1 MWLIK
6 RLEISLSFKNA
17 INDPTRD
24 YFDKYY
30 MQFLQVEYLNSL
42 IDNKPFFDQPV
53 KINKKLMKNLLMTSI
68 QQGIYQTFHIIKIII
83 HSLVQI
89 CDLSRQANMNISQ

>member
-53 KINKKLMKNLLMTSI
+53 KIN
-68 QQGIYQTFHIIKIII
+68 
-83 HSLVQI
+83 
-89 CDLSRQANMNISQ
+89 